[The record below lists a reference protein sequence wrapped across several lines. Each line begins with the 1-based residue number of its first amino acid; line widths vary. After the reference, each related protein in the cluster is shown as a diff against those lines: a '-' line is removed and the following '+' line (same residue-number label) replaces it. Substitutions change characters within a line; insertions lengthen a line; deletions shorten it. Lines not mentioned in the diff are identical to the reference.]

1 MKGTKQISIETK
13 NMTES
18 ARKLLEK
25 VENEP
30 DIDDQLLKVIEDFL
44 KQSEKL
50 ESYAGIRLVS
60 CLPVKKRKKH

>member
-30 DIDDQLLKVIEDFL
+30 DIDDQLLKDAHGLIDEIE
-44 KQSEKL
+44 
-50 ESYAGIRLVS
+50 
-60 CLPVKKRKKH
+60 